1 MDRMMSLLCF
11 FGDTHLG
18 LLNTSHLM
26 LEEGVTG
33 IAECV
38 SASPV
43 EFQRITGIKLADYGK
58 QSSGMMW
65 DRKTT
70 ARMSLLQLIYSLGLP
85 LMPPS
90 T

>member
-1 MDRMMSLLCF
+1 MSLLCF

-26 LEEGVTG
+26 LVEGVTG
-33 IAECV
+33 VAECV
-38 SASPV
+38 GGSPV
-43 EFQRITGIKLADYGK
+43 EFKRITGIKLADYGK
-58 QSSGMMW
+58 QSSGMTW

-70 ARMSLLQLIYSLGLP
+70 AHMPLLQLIYSLGLP